1 MPHGNFFF
9 TIFPISMLEQG
20 QVHTYKFSFTQ
31 ADVEAFARISG
42 DTNPLHL
49 DADYAAKTVFRRP
62 IMHGFLGASV
72 FSKVM
77 GTRFP
82 GEGSIYLKQSMEFL
96 QPMFTD
102 VAYEAVFTV
111 MEILPKSSARIE
123 TRIVESESGKTVT
136 LGEATVMNRQLIPK

>member
-1 MPHGNFFF
+1 
-9 TIFPISMLEQG
+9 MLEQG
-20 QVHTYKFSFTQ
+20 QIHTHKFSFAQT
-31 ADVEAFARISG
+31 DVEAFARISG

-77 GTRFP
+77 GTQFP
-82 GEGSIYLKQSMEFL
+82 GEGSIYLKQSMEFV

-102 VAYEAVFTV
+102 VLYEAVFTV

-123 TRIVESESGKTVT
+123 TRIVELESGKTVT

>member
-1 MPHGNFFF
+1 
-9 TIFPISMLEQG
+9 MLEQG
-20 QVHTYKFSFTQ
+20 QIHTHTFSFTQ

-49 DADYAAKTVFRRP
+49 DAEYAAKTVFRRP

-77 GTRFP
+77 GTQFP

-102 VAYEAVFTV
+102 VVYEAVFTV

-123 TRIVESESGKTVT
+123 TKIVELESGKTVT